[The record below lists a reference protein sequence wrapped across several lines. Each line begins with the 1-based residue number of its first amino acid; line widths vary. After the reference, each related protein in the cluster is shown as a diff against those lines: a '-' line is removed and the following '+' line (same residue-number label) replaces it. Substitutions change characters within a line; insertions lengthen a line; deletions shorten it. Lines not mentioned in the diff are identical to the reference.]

1 MIPTHFGTVVRL
13 GLDIITGDQHHRALL
28 PTKERRM
35 RVQVA
40 EPIPRQQQ
48 RLRVWHQVHQAE
60 EDTFVAKRVENLL
73 LLQRLPTYKDFAS
86 VRRTSA
92 SGRDSYRPSAPSHA
106 AASLLRR
113 RGSPLVA
120 A

>member
-40 EPIPRQQQ
+40 EQIPRQQQ
-48 RLRVWHQVHQAE
+48 RLRVWHQAE
-60 EDTFVAKRVENLL
+60 GDTFVAKRVENLL
-73 LLQRLPTYKDFAS
+73 LLQRLPTYKNFAS
-86 VRRTSA
+86 PRRTSA

-113 RGSPLVA
+113 RGSPLTA